1 MAVPI
6 NTPFVGIQ
14 TASLQTV
21 LALVAGSGLTITPN
35 IPAQTLTL
43 SASLGSISGSGAAG
57 QITFWTGASVLSG
70 DNGLGWDNTNKRL
83 GIGTLTPQ
91 TKHQQVGGV
100 FSILTDGVS
109 PPLSAGPAGIELSYR
124 TDSSLDEALFS
135 VVDRTSGSLFKPLL
149 ISASLVTIGQG
160 GLQLATA
167 TSLPAGGA
175 AFIKHAS
182 DGLLIAAA
190 TGSVFDFALM
200 NPSGASGIFFTPT
213 GTVNMGM
220 NGILY
225 LYKGVATA
233 GNVGVAVCYGA
244 AVLTGQ
250 TGNATVCSY
259 TPASDGTFFVN
270 ANARLISGSISANV
284 VVDWTDAYTG
294 TVNTNG
300 LFVTSGGASAFG
312 GSVSIRA
319 KGGTTITI
327 HTITSNAGT
336 YDVDAQIVQY
346 A

>member
-1 MAVPI
+1 MSVPL

-14 TASLQTV
+14 TASYQTV
-21 LALVAGSGLTITPN
+21 LALVAGSGLTLTQN
-35 IPAQTLTL
+35 LPAQTLTL

-57 QITFWTGASVLSG
+57 QVTFWTGASVLSG
-70 DNGLGWDNTNKRL
+70 DTGLGWDNTNKRL
-83 GIGTLTPQ
+83 GIGTLTPS

-100 FSILTDGVS
+100 LSILTDGIS
-109 PPLSAGPAGIELSYR
+109 PALPAGPAGIELSYR

-160 GLQLATA
+160 GLQLSTN

-190 TGSVFDFALM
+190 TGSVFDFALT

-225 LYKGVATA
+225 LYKGIATA
-233 GNVGVAVCYGA
+233 GLGVAVVYA
-244 AVLTGQ
+244 AGVLTGQ
-250 TGNATVCSY
+250 TGNATICSY
-259 TPASDGTFFVN
+259 TPAADGTFCTN
-270 ANARLISGSISANV
+270 ANGQITSGSISGNI
-284 VVDWTDAYTG
+284 VVDWTDAYTSH
-294 TVNTNG
+294 VNTAVAVVG
-300 LFVTSGGASAFG
+300 LGGGTSPGGQF
-312 GSVSIRA
+312 SIRA
-319 KGGTTITI
+319 KGGTTITMR
-327 HTITSNAGT
+327 TITSGSGT
-336 YDVDAQIVQY
+336 YSTDGQIVQY